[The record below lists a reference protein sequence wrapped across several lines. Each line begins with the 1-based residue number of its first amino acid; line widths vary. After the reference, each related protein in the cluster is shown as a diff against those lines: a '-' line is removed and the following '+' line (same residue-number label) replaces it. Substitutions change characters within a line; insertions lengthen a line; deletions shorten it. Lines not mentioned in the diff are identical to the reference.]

1 MSYLIH
7 SDCLEAMRKMP
18 AKSVDSCI
26 TSPPYFGLRDYRV
39 EGQLGL
45 EDTPLDYVKGMVSV
59 FREVHRVLKD
69 EGTLWL
75 NIGDSYASFRD
86 GKTVSDSLR
95 KSQDSTTIEKGKAK
109 NRSAE
114 TFKGTSIKHK
124 DIIGI
129 PWRLAFALQD
139 DGWHLRQDI
148 IWSKPNPRPESVK
161 DRCTKSHEYLFL
173 LTKSE
178 HYYFDAEA
186 IAEPAVSGGGGLRNK
201 RSVWAIPTKS
211 IKDAHFAT
219 FPFDLVE
226 PCVLAGCP
234 EGGTILDPFFG
245 SGTTGLAAE
254 KNNRNYIGIDL
265 NPDYI
270 QVANRRLNTQQQT

>member
-1 MSYLIH
+1 MSRIING
-7 SDCLEAMRKMP
+7 DCLAVLKTI
-18 AKSVDSCI
+18 ADKSVDCCV
-26 TSPPYFGLRDYRV
+26 TSPPYFGLRDYNI

-45 EDTPLDYVKGMVSV
+45 EDTPSEYVKRMVEV
-59 FREVHRVLKD
+59 FREIRRVLKD
-69 EGTLWL
+69 EGTFWL

-86 GKTVSDSLR
+86 GKNVSDSLR
-95 KSQDSTTIEKGKAK
+95 KSDISVGIGKAK
-109 NRSAE
+109 NRSSE
-114 TFKGTSIKHK
+114 TFKGTAIKHK

-129 PWRLAFALQD
+129 PWRLAFALQE
-139 DGWHLRQDI
+139 DGWRLRQDI
-148 IWSKPNPRPESVK
+148 IWSKPNPRPERVK

-178 HYYFDAEA
+178 HYYFDSEA
-186 IAEPAVSGGGGLRNK
+186 IAEPSVSGDGGLRNK
-201 RSVWAIPTKS
+201 RSVWTVPTKS

-234 EGGTILDPFFG
+234 EGGTVLDPFFG
-245 SGTTGLAAE
+245 SGTTGLAAD
-254 KNNRNYIGIDL
+254 KNNRNYIGIEL

-270 QVANRRLNTQQQT
+270 KIANSRLGRIQEKLF